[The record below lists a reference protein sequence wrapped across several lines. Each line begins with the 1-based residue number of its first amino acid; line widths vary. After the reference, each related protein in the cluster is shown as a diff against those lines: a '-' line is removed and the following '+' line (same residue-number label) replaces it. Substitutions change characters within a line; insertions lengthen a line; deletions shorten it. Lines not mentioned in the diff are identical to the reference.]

1 MITEAAR
8 HATIEN
14 NKRRIARLVRL
25 LREIDKEAGAHAQRG
40 DLALDRA
47 NSLRS
52 GIAREYHC

>member
-25 LREIDKEAGAHAQRG
+25 LRETDEQAGAHAPRG
-40 DLALDRA
+40 NITMDRA
-47 NSLRS
+47 QVYR
-52 GIAREYHC
+52 GPA